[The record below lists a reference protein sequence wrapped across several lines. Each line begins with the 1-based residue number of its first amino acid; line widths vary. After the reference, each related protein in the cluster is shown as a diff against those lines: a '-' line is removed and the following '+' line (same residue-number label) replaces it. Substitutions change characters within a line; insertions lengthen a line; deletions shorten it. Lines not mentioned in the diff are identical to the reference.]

1 MESGC
6 FRRGFDLAVVP
17 GGDPVV
23 HDPSAPRAQLPASRA
38 RSGATLRGLAIA
50 TGVISPRLKFRILA
64 PTFLAV
70 GLLAQTDAR
79 ADSADEAQARVR
91 ILEKEIA
98 AIKQENEAL
107 RRVNQLRKENVSL
120 KDRQP
125 QPNLPLRAGGDP
137 REAFAAAA
145 PAYMKAG
152 GPAERGQLRFW
163 TEGGAIWSGGDPID
177 SFFFRSQI
185 TPLGALDQR
194 DLFFPLIPEVG
205 WEAATG
211 FDYRFA
217 GSPWHASGQFR
228 YGEARASETSSSATS
243 YGISAG
249 GGPLQT
255 VNFADSER
263 VAHKETHWL
272 ADIALGR
279 DVIGSG
285 SDAMQFKFGARIVE
299 LRATT
304 ASHTAASE
312 SSSGIFF
319 ISGDTNVSQEAKFL
333 GAGPRFGVEG
343 AVPMPGGWTF
353 DYLGDVAALFGT
365 QTFQRIT
372 SFDNEVVI
380 PNPGGLSLAPPDVDT
395 AQKFA
400 TVLNADI
407 EVGVSYWMSQNMKAS
422 LSYRLDAY
430 FNAYAGLDARNDPK
444 NLQQLNR
451 YTHGP
456 RLAVSAQF

>member
-1 MESGC
+1 MESGSI
-6 FRRGFDLAVVP
+6 RRGFDLTVIA
-17 GGDPVV
+17 GGDPAVT
-23 HDPSAPRAQLPASRA
+23 A
-38 RSGATLRGLAIA
+38 GA
-50 TGVISPRLKFRILA
+50 ISSRLKFGILA
-64 PTFLAV
+64 STCLAV
-70 GLLAQTDAR
+70 GLLVQTGAR
-79 ADSADEAQARVR
+79 ADSADEALARVR

-107 RRVNQLRKENVSL
+107 RRFNQLRKENVSL

-125 QPNLPLRAGGDP
+125 QPNLPLRAGRDP
-137 REAFAAAA
+137 REAFAADA
-145 PAYMKAG
+145 PVYMKAAV
-152 GPAERGQLRFW
+152 PAERGQLRFW

-177 SFFFRSQI
+177 SFFTRTTIS
-185 TPLGALDQR
+185 ALALIDTRQN
-194 DLFFPLIPEVG
+194 FFPLVPKVG

-217 GSPWHASGQFR
+217 GSPWHVSGQFR
-228 YGEARASETSSSATS
+228 YGEGRTTETSSSATS
-243 YGISAG
+243 FSISAG

-255 VNFADSER
+255 VSFADSEK
-263 VAHKETHWL
+263 VAHRETHWL
-272 ADIALGR
+272 ADLALGR
-279 DVIGSG
+279 DVIGTG
-285 SDAMQFKFGARIVE
+285 ADAVQFKFGTRIAE

-304 ASHTAASE
+304 NSHQSASQSAL
-312 SSSGIFF
+312 GFF
-319 ISGDTNVSQEAKFL
+319 ISADTNVSQEIKFL

-343 AVPMPGGWTF
+343 SVPMAPGWTL

-365 QTFQRIT
+365 QNFQRLT
-372 SFDNEVVI
+372 SIDNVVI
-380 PNPGGLSLAPPDVDT
+380 IPSPGGSLAPPVVDT

-407 EVGVSYWMSQNMKAS
+407 QVGVSYWMSQNMKAS

-430 FNAYAGLDARNDPK
+430 FNAYAGLDAKNDPK
-444 NLQQLNR
+444 NLQQINR